1 MNDDLVKIVAIIGPT
16 ASGKTS
22 LGIQLANLFNG
33 EIISADSM
41 QIYQYMDIGTAK
53 PTPEEL
59 QAAPHHLIDITPPDL
74 PLNAGMFVEH
84 ADKAI
89 QIISQ
94 LGKVPIVLGGTSLYV
109 RTLIEGMI
117 GAPEAPPGIK
127 KKIQQDIEE
136 KGLDYCYQ
144 RLKALDPESALEL
157 HINDL
162 SRIVRALEV
171 YLTTGKSIKMLQKE
185 HRFQDRR
192 YQPFYIGL
200 DWPREILYQRINERV
215 KIMVQQ
221 GLIEETRGL
230 LKKGYDK
237 KLPALNSIGYRQ
249 AVLYLEGIMTQDEMI
264 ADIQQKTRR
273 YAKKQM
279 TWYRKNSE
287 IHWLEGNQLNPE
299 IHSGISEFLKTIP
312 AQKALSCE

>member
-1 MNDDLVKIVAIIGPT
+1 MTDDLLKIIAIIGPT

-22 LGIQLANLFNG
+22 LGIQLANLYSG

-59 QAAPHHLIDITPPDL
+59 QAAPHHLIDIIPPDA
-74 PLNAGMFVEH
+74 PFNAGMFVEY
-84 ADKAI
+84 ADRAI
-89 QIISQ
+89 QMIKQQDKI
-94 LGKVPIVLGGTSLYV
+94 PIVLGGTSLYV
-109 RTLIEGMI
+109 RTLIDGMI
-117 GAPEAPPGIK
+117 GAPEAPPDIK
-127 KKIQQDIEE
+127 KKIQQDIEA
-136 KGLDYCYQ
+136 KGLEYCHQ
-144 RLKALDPESALEL
+144 QLKVLDPESALEL
-157 HINDL
+157 HVNDI

-171 YLTTGKSIKMLQKE
+171 YLTTGQSIKTLQKE
-185 HRFQDRR
+185 HRFQDLR
-192 YQPFYIGL
+192 YQAFYIGL
-200 DWPREILYQRINERV
+200 DWPREVLYQRINERV

-221 GLIEETRGL
+221 GLIEETEGL
-230 LKKGYDK
+230 LKKGYSK

-249 AVLYLEGIMTQDEMI
+249 AGLYLEGKMTEDEMI

-279 TWYRKNSE
+279 TWYRKKSE

-299 IHSGISEFLKTIP
+299 IQSAIAEFLKETS
-312 AQKALSCE
+312 A